1 MRIVGTNDYGKIKL
15 NLKKL
20 MDEKNIT
27 IKNMSRYSNVRY
39 EIVRKYYNNESFWY
53 DGDALAKFCY
63 VLECEIDDLL
73 VYESA
78 KKLQNV

>member
-1 MRIVGTNDYGKIKL
+1 
-15 NLKKL
+15 
-20 MDEKNIT
+20 
-27 IKNMSRYSNVRY
+27 MSRYSNVRY
-39 EIVRKYYNNESFWY
+39 EIVRKYYNDESFWY

-73 VYESA
+73 VYKSA